1 MGCELA
7 ATSFLLLL
15 LQKRAGITGVTIV
28 QAPITSLGHTT
39 GPTGLSNSRVSSLGI
54 TTVEAALSTGHIFG
68 VNVGMTWWP
77 PIDIIRIM
85 LASVPRF
92 LEWINSSITMRSS

>member
-15 LQKRAGITGVTIV
+15 LQKRADITGVSIV
-28 QAPITSLGHTT
+28 QAPLTSLGYAI
-39 GPTGLSNSRVSSLGI
+39 GPTGLRNSRVSSLGI
-54 TTVEAALSTGHIFG
+54 TTVEAALSTGHIFR

-85 LASVPRF
+85 SASVPRF
-92 LEWINSSITMRSS
+92 LARINSSITTRSS